1 MVEKF
6 ILHPTEKEPRIEK
19 ELREKM
25 EAFDGSMES
34 YIIAGKWL
42 QKNGYRVLSELYWLP
57 HIYKK

>member
-1 MVEKF
+1 MAEKV
-6 ILHPTEKEPRIEK
+6 ISHTIEK

-25 EAFDGSMES
+25 EAFDGSIES

-42 QKNGYRVLSELYWLP
+42 QKNGYRVLSEFYWLP